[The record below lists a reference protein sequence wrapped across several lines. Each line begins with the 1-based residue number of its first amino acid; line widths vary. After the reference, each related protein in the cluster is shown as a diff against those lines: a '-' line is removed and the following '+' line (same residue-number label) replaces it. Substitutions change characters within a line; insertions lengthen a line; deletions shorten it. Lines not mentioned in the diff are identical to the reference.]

1 MSGSHHAGRYRHG
14 MTADKV
20 EVEAL
25 SAVTLIVADMPR
37 SVAFYRDLGFDIR
50 YGGEGATFTSLAA
63 GDGYLNLALGTPPPD
78 PFWGRFI
85 VYVADV
91 DAHYRKVQ
99 DLGFEP
105 EASPRDAEWGERYFH
120 VRDPDGYEVSFAR
133 RVRA

>member
-1 MSGSHHAGRYRHG
+1 

-37 SVAFYRDLGFDIR
+37 SVAFYRDLGFDIQ
-50 YGGEGATFTSLAA
+50 YGGEDASFTSLAV
-63 GDGYLNLALGTPPPD
+63 GEGYLNLTLGTPPSD

-99 DLGFEP
+99 DLGCVP
-105 EASPRDAEWGERYFH
+105 EAPPRDAEWGERYFH
-120 VRDPDGYEVSFAR
+120 VRDPDGYEVSFAHPMG
-133 RVRA
+133 A